1 MEPYA
6 GDLVVI
12 LLFMPGEFKSS
23 VQILRQ
29 TIQSLGL
36 FLYAR
41 YPHPCRLPVLYHI
54 FCTIKKWYNF
64 YGTFFVPN
72 NLYQNKMVQF
82 SWYKNIGPVKNES
95 LFQDLMGT
103 GGNG

>member
-1 MEPYA
+1 
-6 GDLVVI
+6 
-12 LLFMPGEFKSS
+12 MPDTLTPADS
-23 VQILRQ
+23 
-29 TIQSLGL
+29 
-36 FLYAR
+36 
-41 YPHPCRLPVLYHI
+41 P
-54 FCTIKKWYNF
+54 FCT
-64 YGTFFVPN
+64 TFFVPN